1 VGVIDNHVTM
11 SGGGGNSSQTEEEG
25 SEI

>member
-1 VGVIDNHVTM
+1 VIDNHVTM